1 MAVAAVAAEETP
13 LAAGR
18 ALHLACPHLPP
29 SDNHIRI
36 HRRQGGEAY
45 SKEAE
50 AYRTTFV
57 AHMKQAYFIEIQRFV
72 RGHAPTSA
80 YRLTLFFIFP
90 SLVTKGWLEMDRQ
103 GKRKAKSPYKMFD
116 GGNRRKLIEDCLAS
130 ALGIDDSLTF
140 ELTIVK
146 RMAPE
151 DPHVEIFLEEVD
163 PCAYGVPS
171 EYTTGLCVLP

>member
-1 MAVAAVAAEETP
+1 MAAA
-13 LAAGR
+13 R
-18 ALHLACPHLPP
+18 ALYLTCPHLPP

-50 AYRTTFV
+50 AYRTAFV
-57 AHMKQAYFIEIQRFV
+57 AHMKQKYFMEIQKFV
-72 RGHAPTSA
+72 RAHLSTSA

-90 SLVTKGWLEMDRQ
+90 SLVTKGWLETDRQ

-140 ELTIVK
+140 ELTIIK
-146 RMAPE
+146 RM
-151 DPHVEIFLEEVD
+151 DPDDPRVEILLEEVD
-163 PCAYGVPS
+163 PCAYGVPH
-171 EYTTGLCVLP
+171 EYTDGLRLLP